1 MHQQEDNLPT
11 ACVVIPTYNEAD
23 NIEKTLLQVIEVKH
37 AIQSYTL
44 KVLIVDDNSP
54 DDTQTIVKKIME
66 SFDDIHMITG
76 TKVGL
81 GNAYTRGFSHAIEQW
96 DPSLIIQM
104 DADGQHDPNVIK
116 QFIPLAENGK
126 QLIIGSR
133 FIEGS
138 STPNFSKWRR
148 FISLFGNFLVRYM
161 GGVYMIKDC
170 TSGFR
175 CINANLLQKCNL
187 DFFSAKGYSFQ
198 SSLICELIRNGA
210 NAIEVPIVFNKR
222 EHGLSKLTLHDE
234 IEFLINIIKIRYRNS
249 EDFLRYCIVGVLGVC
264 VNFLT
269 YFTLTRFAGWTPELA
284 SPLAIELSII
294 SNFIC
299 HNFWTFIK
307 RMNSVSYLNRFMRF
321 HIVAGVSGTVNYLF
335 FLLLINTLFLPDL
348 LSLFLGIGIATILN
362 YSGNSLW
369 TFRRQKI
376 DKLY

>member
-138 STPNFSKWRR
+138 STPNFSNWRR
-148 FISLFGNFLVRYM
+148 FISLFGNFLVRYL

-175 CINANLLQKCNL
+175 CINTDLLKKCNL
-187 DFFSAKGYSFQ
+187 DYFSTKGYSFQ
-198 SSLICELIRNGA
+198 SSLVCELMRNGA
-210 NAIEVPIVFNKR
+210 NAVEIPIVFNKR
-222 EHGLSKLTLHDE
+222 EHGLSK
-234 IEFLINIIKIRYRNS
+234 
-249 EDFLRYCIVGVLGVC
+249 
-264 VNFLT
+264 
-269 YFTLTRFAGWTPELA
+269 
-284 SPLAIELSII
+284 
-294 SNFIC
+294 
-299 HNFWTFIK
+299 
-307 RMNSVSYLNRFMRF
+307 
-321 HIVAGVSGTVNYLF
+321 
-335 FLLLINTLFLPDL
+335 
-348 LSLFLGIGIATILN
+348 
-362 YSGNSLW
+362 
-369 TFRRQKI
+369 
-376 DKLY
+376 

>member
-138 STPNFSKWRR
+138 STPNFSNWRR

-321 HIVAGVSGTVNYLF
+321 HIVAGVSATVNYLF

-376 DKLY
+376 DKKY

>member
-138 STPNFSKWRR
+138 STPNFSNWRR
-148 FISLFGNFLVRYM
+148 FISLFGNFLVRYL

-175 CINANLLQKCNL
+175 CINTDLLKKCNL
-187 DFFSAKGYSFQ
+187 DYFSTKGYSFQ
-198 SSLICELIRNGA
+198 SSLVCELMRNGA
-210 NAIEVPIVFNKR
+210 NAVEIPIVFNKR
-222 EHGLSKLTLHDE
+222 EHGLSKLTLHDQ
-234 IEFLINIIKIRYRNS
+234 IEFLINIVKIRFRNS
-249 EDFLRYCIVGVLGVC
+249 EDFLRYCTVGILGVC

-269 YFTLTRFAGWTPELA
+269 YFSLTRFAGWTPELS
-284 SPLAIELSII
+284 SPIAIELSII

-307 RMNSVSYLNRFMRF
+307 RMNGVSYFDRFIRF
-321 HIVAGVSGTVNYLF
+321 HIVAGVSGVINYLF
-335 FLLLINTLFLPDL
+335 FLFLINALFLPDL
-348 LSLFLGIGIATILN
+348 LSLFLGIGIATIFN
-362 YSGNSLW
+362 YIGNSLW
-369 TFRRQKI
+369 TFRRQDLK
-376 DKLY
+376 K